1 MRQVEPVI
9 RRRGADSR
17 PSMADMSK
25 VILMNVVLA
34 TAFLVFFFHAPLT
47 YAALGAGT
55 AGFILWA
62 RERRLQ
68 ARRTR

>member
-17 PSMADMSK
+17 PSMADMTK
-25 VILMNVVLA
+25 VILTNVVLA
-34 TAFLVFFFHAPLT
+34 TAFL
-47 YAALGAGT
+47 
-55 AGFILWA
+55 A

-68 ARRTR
+68 GH